1 MKAIYSKT
9 ITSEVRKP
17 NNQGFVTDRYTLNSR
32 TTTIRLFG
40 IKVSEKK
47 ELFLHPYEERE

>member
-17 NNQGFVTDRYTLNSR
+17 NNQGFITDRYTLNSR
-32 TTTIRLFG
+32 TTTIRLLG

-47 ELFLHPYEERE
+47 ELFLHPYEE